1 MSCMRGD
8 QQGSIGGV
16 ATLHFERHDFVGLR
30 GLDDLCN
37 HGPCLP
43 LQTERQTPVSP
54 KVLRAAAT
62 AAEEQDVI
70 APLANG
76 GAMGGGNL
84 KVAVA
89 DRGRSMSMPVKKVS
103 IGSRK
108 GERHGESTHRLCLC
122 TQSCA
127 TALAPARIDRS
138 ADQHDNPKLVGVGI
152 CSVCLS
158 PAPISPPHSLCAHA
172 LLETACRNP
181 AADGSR
187 RKWTSVPSA
196 TRRYVFAAPR
206 VG

>member
-1 MSCMRGD
+1 MCVWELDAAMSCMRGD

-16 ATLHFERHDFVGLR
+16 ATPHFERHDFVGLR
-30 GLDDLCN
+30 GLDDLCK

-108 GERHGESTHRLCLC
+108 GRAAWTIHPPPLPVYTFMRYCTGSCPHGP
-122 TQSCA
+122 Q
-127 TALAPARIDRS
+127 
-138 ADQHDNPKLVGVGI
+138 
-152 CSVCLS
+152 
-158 PAPISPPHSLCAHA
+158 
-172 LLETACRNP
+172 
-181 AADGSR
+181 R
-187 RKWTSVPSA
+187 RPT
-196 TRRYVFAAPR
+196 
-206 VG
+206 